1 MALHLE
7 RDGQAVQPVEG
18 REFAVLPVGRRTGL
32 PVHTSAVFELPA
44 DSKLYHTEP
53 TRDVQ
58 QRMQARWNT
67 ALYTNIV
74 DAYVAVLVWASTSH
88 CAANPLR
95 LYKWWP
101 QEVAAAGD
109 PPPPPARQ
117 RAREL
122 VVVPLMQKLAELPM
136 FLSKHGGYERL
147 ASGFIPTAHIEARP
161 SPSCFRTRIAT
172 HVILIELR
180 LALIISYQD
189 YHMLLLTLAGRGAAL
204 RE

>member
-88 CAANPLR
+88 CAANPLLREPTLGLFLPDPIHSRRKKRIGCISLAIQRGPQGIALKSRCVCINFCR
-95 LYKWWP
+95 L
-101 QEVAAAGD
+101 
-109 PPPPPARQ
+109 
-117 RAREL
+117 
-122 VVVPLMQKLAELPM
+122 
-136 FLSKHGGYERL
+136 
-147 ASGFIPTAHIEARP
+147 
-161 SPSCFRTRIAT
+161 
-172 HVILIELR
+172 
-180 LALIISYQD
+180 LALQATGRRSASPQCRAG
-189 YHMLLLTLAGRGAAL
+189 LTRRGVRGVTGAWTLEMRPGDAPPNTSFKYDF
-204 RE
+204 